1 MSALPW
7 FFVALAGFALLS
19 GLYLIWESLRAA
31 LGATEPLEVQ
41 ATAEADARRRLL
53 ERKEALL
60 KNLRDLK
67 FDYDA
72 GKMSTPDFEAL
83 DAKLR
88 GQAREVLRL
97 LDEDAAPFR
106 QRAEEAIAA
115 RLKSAGQ
122 TPYRS
127 KPADAAATESPKPAA
142 KVSGDKVACA
152 ACDTP
157 NDPDAVF
164 CKKCGARVHGDDADA
179 SAPEEEERT

>member
-88 GQAREVLRL
+88 TQAKDVLRL

-106 QRAEEAIAA
+106 QRAEAAIAA
-115 RLKSAGQ
+115 RLEAAGQ
-122 TPYRS
+122 SPYRS
-127 KPADAAATESPKPAA
+127 KARDANEDAEPAVA
-142 KVSGDKVACA
+142 KEAE
-152 ACDTP
+152 T
-157 NDPDAVF
+157 
-164 CKKCGARVHGDDADA
+164 
-179 SAPEEEERT
+179 